1 MSKQPAWCVM
11 QLQCISML
19 PQLFV
24 WLFFSTC
31 SSWICFNAFNFNLF
45 ESPSYKAKLFPQ
57 DHRKHLLLIHPPSWS
72 LSIPRSFF
80 TAISHSNG
88 EQQISCFR
96 HKVKNLISL
105 LFFVSIVIWN
115 PNAFLLILLFPNL
128 IVNNH
133 SFFSMCFVVRYL
145 PPYPPS
151 LSSLLPTAYFHV
163 QEGIP
168 TLASLQWMR
177 SGIT

>member
-1 MSKQPAWCVM
+1 MVCYATTVH
-11 QLQCISML
+11 
-19 PQLFV
+19 
-24 WLFFSTC
+24 
-31 SSWICFNAFNFNLF
+31 FNAASVICLTIFFHLF
-45 ESPSYKAKLFPQ
+45 QLDLLQHFQFQLIWISVLQSQVIPSGPQ
-57 DHRKHLLLIHPPSWS
+57 ETLTTHPPPI
-72 LSIPRSFF
+72 LITVNPSFLF
-80 TAISHSNG
+80 TTISHSNS

-115 PNAFLLILLFPNL
+115 PNAFLLALPFPNL
-128 IVNNH
+128 INNH
-133 SFFSMCFVVRYL
+133 SFFSLCFVVRCL

-151 LSSLLPTAYFHV
+151 LSSLLPTAHFHV